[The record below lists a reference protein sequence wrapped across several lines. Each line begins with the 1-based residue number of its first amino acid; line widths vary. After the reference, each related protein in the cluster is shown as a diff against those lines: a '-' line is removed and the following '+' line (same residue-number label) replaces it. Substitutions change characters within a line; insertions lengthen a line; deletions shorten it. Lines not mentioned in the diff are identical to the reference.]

1 MNELDIAEVR
11 SGFPA
16 LQMKVY
22 GKPVVYLDS
31 AATSLKPSRVI
42 QAISDYYSTINSN
55 VHRGSYRFSQLSS
68 DAFDQVRNQV
78 KSFINA
84 QKWEEIVFTG
94 GTTESIN
101 TVANGL
107 SGLLKPGDEILI
119 SEMEHHSNMVPWQ
132 FLAKRTGASLRFIA
146 VDQNGNLDW
155 ESFLSLLNSNTKL
168 LAITQTSNVLG
179 TINPVKRMAALAHEF
194 GTLVLIDGAQGI
206 VHGYVD
212 VQDLDCDFYCFSAH
226 KMYGPMGVG
235 VLYGK
240 KEKLELLQPLN
251 YGGGMIDQVTLNHTS
266 LKSIPQRLEAG
277 TPNVSGVIGL
287 GAAID
292 FLNEIGWD
300 QIQSLEQNL
309 SEYMIQKLN
318 GLGFVNIFG
327 DSSEKAP
334 IYSIYIDGVH
344 AYDLGTLLDKFGIAC
359 RTGFHCTQV
368 LHEKAGL
375 NGTLRA
381 SLAFYNTKEEINI
394 FADALV
400 KTREMLL

>member
-1 MNELDIAEVR
+1 MNELEIADIR

-22 GKPVVYLDS
+22 GKPVVYFDS
-31 AATSLKPSRVI
+31 AATSLKPARVI
-42 QAISDYYSTINSN
+42 NAISDYYSTINSN

-68 DAFDQVRNQV
+68 DAFDQVRQQV

-84 QKWEEIVFTG
+84 RSSDEIVFTG

-101 TVANGL
+101 IVANGL
-107 SGLLKPGDEILI
+107 GGFLKPGDDILI

-132 FLAKRTGASLRFIA
+132 FIAKRTGAKLKFIP

-155 ESFLSLLNSNTKL
+155 EAFISLINFNTKI

-179 TINPVKRMAALAHEF
+179 TINPVKNLTSKAHEF
-194 GTLVLIDGAQGI
+194 GTLVLVDGAQGI
-206 VHGYVD
+206 VHGNVD

-235 VLYGK
+235 ILFGK
-240 KEKLELLQPLN
+240 KNKLDLLEPLN

-277 TPNVSGVIGL
+277 TPNVSGVVGL

-292 FLNEIGWD
+292 FLNDLGWD
-300 QIQSLEQNL
+300 QIKSLEQNL
-309 SEYMIQKLN
+309 SEYMLQKLKS
-318 GLGFVNIFG
+318 LGFVKAFG
-327 DSSEKAP
+327 DPSEKAP

-344 AYDLGTLLDKFGIAC
+344 SYDLGTLLDKFGIAC
-359 RTGFHCTQV
+359 RTGYHCTQV

-381 SLAFYNTKEEINI
+381 SLAFYNTKDEIDL
-394 FADALV
+394 FANALV
-400 KTREMLL
+400 KTREMLT